1 VNGLG
6 GVFVL
11 WEDVWCVGS
20 VLGSVM
26 GVWRWND
33 WRMMV
38 VHIVP
43 VDYLTFEQF
52 ELG

>member
-1 VNGLG
+1 V
-6 GVFVL
+6 GVF
-11 WEDVWCVGS
+11 GS

-38 VHIVP
+38 VHMVP
-43 VDYLTFEQF
+43 VDYLTFEQS
-52 ELG
+52 ELGSLSFCVV